1 MSIDYQSERLENELA
16 LVLAMY
22 PDQLTYSSHR
32 RELLFKTP
40 TSALTLRL
48 PDDYLTTG
56 RPQVV
61 SASVGKRDMSGEVKK
76 RLLEEFSSAGEEVL
90 DATIMIFDELVAHHE
105 LEASAAGT
113 ELEVPATDSPENSD
127 GNTTIIIWLHH
138 LLNTN
143 KRKMALSPAAS
154 VSGVTKPG
162 YPGVLVY
169 SGPKNAVREHVEE
182 LKGQN
187 WAAFQVRMEVDEAW
201 DFKHGGGVKE
211 VEAMGDVVAEVGEAR
226 KEEFMQ
232 VMKIK

>member
-1 MSIDYQSERLENELA
+1 MPTTTTPPDERLEDEVA

-22 PDQLTYSSHR
+22 PDQLTWSPQS
-32 RELLFKTP
+32 REISFKYP
-40 TSALTLRL
+40 KSAMILRL
-48 PDDYLTTG
+48 QDDYLTTG
-56 RPQVV
+56 HPIVV
-61 SASVGKRDMSGEVKK
+61 SASVGKRDISGEVKK
-76 RLLEEFSSAGEEVL
+76 RLLEEFSPGEEVL
-90 DATIMIFDELVAHHE
+90 DATVMIFEELVAHHE
-105 LEASAAGT
+105 LNASSDGSGRP
-113 ELEVPATDSPENSD
+113 VPATDSPED
-127 GNTTIIIWLHH
+127 GDATVIVWLHH

-169 SGPKNAVREHVEE
+169 SGPTNAVREHVDE

-187 WAAFQVRMEVDEAW
+187 WAAFQVRMDSNEAW
-201 DFKHGGGVKE
+201 EFAHGEGVKE
-211 VEAMGDVVAEVGEAR
+211 VESMGELVAEIGEAR